1 MGLVELAKLKGL
13 TKKQI
18 TYLATLNP
26 LPPVALKSGFDR
38 VTFFYN
44 KDELL
49 KWFDETKPKRGTT
62 HGKLETQAT
71 TTSGET

>member
-1 MGLVELAKLKGL
+1 MNLVELATLKDQ

-18 TYLATLNP
+18 KYLSTLNP
-26 LPPVALKSGFDR
+26 LPPVVLKSGFDR

-49 KWFDETKPKRGTT
+49 KWFDETKRKREIK
-62 HGKLETQAT
+62 HERETSQ
-71 TTSGET
+71 GQ